1 MIHRYYL
8 KRVSRN
14 SRGEWMWTHIDGPLP
29 NTIFCHTE
37 NVAIILFIKEFESS
51 LFLVGNACSISSSQN
66 HPTPQSQVAT
76 TFFSLQVFIFYI
88 FLSFNKDLLF
98 SLVFLLLRKHGHV
111 NETMRKMIFFFLE
124 NKNEWIKQ
132 KSKHMKHANNAKLT
146 ICGLAT
152 HLKLSVIKKL

>member
-1 MIHRYYL
+1 MNYNYL

-51 LFLVGNACSISSSQN
+51 LFLVGNACSFSSSQN

-98 SLVFLLLRKHGHV
+98 SLLFLLLRKHGHV
-111 NETMRKMIFFFLE
+111 NETMRKMK
-124 NKNEWIKQ
+124 NKNELIKQ
-132 KSKHMKHANNAKLT
+132 KSKHMKHAKLT